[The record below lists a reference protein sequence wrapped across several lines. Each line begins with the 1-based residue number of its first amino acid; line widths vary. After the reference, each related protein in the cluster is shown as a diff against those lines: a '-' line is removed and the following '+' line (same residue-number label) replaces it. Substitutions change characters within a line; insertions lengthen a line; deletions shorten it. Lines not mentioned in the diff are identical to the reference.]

1 MAKITERIENYADLS
16 AGDKLKA
23 LEALE
28 VEDNAAEL
36 EKLRNA
42 VSKANSESA
51 EWKRKHNALLSEDEK
66 AKQEQAE
73 RLAGMEK
80 ELDALRREKTV
91 SEYTAKFASLG
102 YDEALAKDTA
112 AAMAEGDMAKVFAN
126 QAKFNESYAK
136 QIRKDELKNFPGGVN
151 GREAGNA
158 EQDYSKL
165 ISEANSRGDYT
176 AAAYYTRLQAQTEAQ
191 ANKNQ

>member
-1 MAKITERIENYADLS
+1 MAKITERIENYAALS
-16 AGDKLKA
+16 VEEKLKA
-23 LEALE
+23 LESLE
-28 VEDNAAEL
+28 VEDNAVEL

-80 ELDALRREKTV
+80 ELNDLRKEKTV
-91 SEYTAKFASLG
+91 SEYTAKFANLG

-112 AAMAEGDMAKVFAN
+112 AAMADGDMTKVFAN
-126 QAKFNESYAK
+126 QAKFNENYAK

-151 GREAGNA
+151 GRTDGNA
-158 EQDYSKL
+158 EQDYGKL

-176 AAAYYTRLQAQTEAQ
+176 AAAYYTRLQAQEQAQ
-191 ANKNQ
+191 NNKQ